1 MQPYRQAFNAFLLQ
15 VVLLPMSRLHT
26 SRDYPY
32 YHILLRQ
39 VLYLM
44 NDSVATLGSVIQIA
58 VTPVFLLAGI
68 AGFLNVMSARLGR
81 IVDRARIV
89 ERRVSRLQEPDQ
101 LATATRENRML
112 WRRIRLINR
121 CIGLCASSALL
132 VCCVVVGLFV
142 GGFWQLDIGA
152 AIVTVFVLALCLLI
166 ISLLLFVREVQLAT
180 RTLVMGLE
188 FGD

>member
-1 MQPYRQAFNAFLLQ
+1 
-15 VVLLPMSRLHT
+15 
-26 SRDYPY
+26 
-32 YHILLRQ
+32 
-39 VLYLM
+39 M
-44 NDSVATLGSVIQIA
+44 NDSVAALGSVIQIA

-81 IVDRARIV
+81 IVDRARVV

-101 LATATRENRML
+101 LATASRENRML

-121 CIGLCASSALL
+121 SIGLCASSALL

-142 GGFWQLDIGA
+142 GDFWQLDIGV

-180 RTLVMGLE
+180 RTLVMGME
-188 FGD
+188 VGD

>member
-1 MQPYRQAFNAFLLQ
+1 MQPYPQAFNVSVICVFL
-15 VVLLPMSRLHT
+15 LHT
-26 SRDYPY
+26 SHGYLY
-32 YHILLRQ
+32 YHAFHHR
-39 VLYLM
+39 VFFFM
-44 NDSVATLGSVIQIA
+44 NDSVAALGSVIQIA

-81 IVDRARIV
+81 IVDRARVV

-101 LATATRENRML
+101 LATASRENKML

-142 GGFWQLDIGA
+142 GDFWQLDIGA

-180 RTLVMGLE
+180 RTLVMGME
-188 FGD
+188 VGD